1 MINKQSIEETFAT
14 LKQSEINAHL
24 WHLQTSSYA
33 EHKALNAYYDELLD
47 LLDGLMECWQGKNK
61 TKIQGPSSISMIPY
75 SQRNNHFDRLCDFIE
90 EMINKSDDELD
101 IQDHFLGIKNLIN
114 KTKYLF
120 MLS

>member
-1 MINKQSIEETFAT
+1 MITKQMIEEVFSN
-14 LKQSEINAHL
+14 LKQSEVNTHL

-33 EHKALNAYYDELLD
+33 EHKALNAYYDGLLD
-47 LLDGLMECWQGKNK
+47 LTDELIECWQGKNK

-75 SQRNNHFDRLCDFIE
+75 NQKNNHFEKLCDFIE
-90 EMINKSDDELD
+90 EMIEKSDDELD